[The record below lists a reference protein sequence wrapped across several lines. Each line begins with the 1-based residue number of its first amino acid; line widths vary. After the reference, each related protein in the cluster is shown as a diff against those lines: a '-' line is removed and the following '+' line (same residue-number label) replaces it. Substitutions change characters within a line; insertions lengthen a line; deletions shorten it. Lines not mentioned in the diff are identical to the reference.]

1 MLYNILGLYIG
12 WLRSGRNQ
20 YLEISLL
27 ESGVVNVPSLVGAY
41 KAVRSAGNIPT
52 NVEGGFAPQPAL
64 FREVCNQPTAPPLR
78 AIMRSVVDATSR

>member
-1 MLYNILGLYIG
+1 MLYNILGSYIG

-27 ESGVVNVPSLVGAY
+27 ESGVVNDPSLAGAY

-52 NVEGGFAPQPAL
+52 NVGGTSRPNLHFSGKSATSL
-64 FREVCNQPTAPPLR
+64 PLR
-78 AIMRSVVDATSR
+78 P